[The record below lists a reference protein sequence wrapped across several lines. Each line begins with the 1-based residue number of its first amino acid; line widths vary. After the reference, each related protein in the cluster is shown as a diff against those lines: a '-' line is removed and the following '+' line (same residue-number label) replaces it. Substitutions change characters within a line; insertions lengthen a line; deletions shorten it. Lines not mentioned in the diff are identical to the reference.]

1 MNDRNSR
8 KSVNQIN
15 SAAISLKREDEHIS
29 TLIKNVQA
37 DNCDVNALLTL
48 RRKIRVQIRKTKL

>member
-15 SAAISLKREDEHIS
+15 SAALSLKREDEHIS

-37 DNCDVNALLTL
+37 DNGDVNALLTL

>member
-37 DNCDVNALLTL
+37 DNGDVNALLTL
-48 RRKIRVQIRKTKL
+48 RRKIRVQRRKTKL

>member
-15 SAAISLKREDEHIS
+15 SAALSLKREDEHIS

-37 DNCDVNALLTL
+37 DNGDVNALLTL
-48 RRKIRVQIRKTKL
+48 RRKIRVQRRKTKL